1 MPAVGRRRSV
11 VGGCP
16 VIVIVRVPDMVDTE
30 RIPTN
35 GDDEIARQVAE
46 YQARMAEHPEFV
58 EEAVKRAVVVT
69 TFDKLVNLVDQIYNW
84 GRRSSLWPLQFGL
97 ACCAIEMIC
106 TAAARF
112 DIARFGAELFRASP
126 RQADVMIVSGTVTKK
141 MVPQIVRLYNQMPE
155 PKYVIS
161 MGACATGGGPFK
173 EGYNV
178 VSGIDKFLPV
188 DVYIPGCP
196 PTPQALLHGLITLQ
210 KKIDQQSIRDV
221 RWYRKTGYEE
231 IPVPVLG
238 PDLIDLRQLPEIRRA
253 AGVQE
258 EVSVAEGEAEEGAA
272 ADVAARI
279 AELRERRE
287 VWARR
292 AEERGG

>member
-1 MPAVGRRRSV
+1 MAEAEHVSPNGDSRIEQQVADYQQRMIERPDFLEAQMQRSV
-11 VGGCP
+11 S
-16 VIVIVRVPDMVDTE
+16 I
-30 RIPTN
+30 
-35 GDDEIARQVAE
+35 
-46 YQARMAEHPEFV
+46 
-58 EEAVKRAVVVT
+58 T
-69 TFDKLVNLVDQIYNW
+69 TFDKLVDLVDQVYNW

-106 TAAARF
+106 TAAGRY

-126 RQADVMIVSGTVTKK
+126 RQADVMIVSGTVCKK

-188 DVYIPGCP
+188 DVYVPGCP

-210 KKIDQQSIRDV
+210 KKIDQQTIRDV
-221 RWYRKTGYEE
+221 RWYRKGEGEE
-231 IPVPVLG
+231 IPIPILG
-238 PDLIDLRQLPEIRRA
+238 PDLVDPRQVPEIQQV
-253 AGVQE
+253 AGI
-258 EVSVAEGEAEEGAA
+258 EVSVGEEEETEASVASVEAA
-272 ADVAARI
+272 ARL
-279 AELRERRE
+279 AELRDRRE
-287 VWARR
+287 VWAER
-292 AEERGG
+292 AGG

>member
-1 MPAVGRRRSV
+1 MAEAEHVSP
-11 VGGCP
+11 
-16 VIVIVRVPDMVDTE
+16 
-30 RIPTN
+30 N
-35 GDDEIARQVAE
+35 GDPAIDQQIAE
-46 YQARMAEHPEFV
+46 YQRRVMDRPDFV
-58 EEAVKRAVVVT
+58 EAQMQRSVAIT
-69 TFDKLVNLVDQIYNW
+69 TFDKLVNMVDQVYNW
-84 GRRSSLWPLQFGL
+84 GRRSSLWPLGFGL

-106 TAAARF
+106 TAAGRY

-126 RQADVMIVSGTVTKK
+126 RQADVMIVSGTVCKK

-188 DVYIPGCP
+188 DVYVPGCP

-221 RWYRKTGYEE
+221 RWYHKGEAEE
-231 IPVPVLG
+231 VPVPILG
-238 PDLIDLRQLPEIRRA
+238 PDLIDLRQVPEIHRM
-253 AGVQE
+253 AGVEVTLNGE
-258 EVSVAEGEAEEGAA
+258 EEAQAGVASAEAA
-272 ADVAARI
+272 AKL
-279 AELRERRE
+279 AELRDRRE
-287 VWARR
+287 VWAER
-292 AEERGG
+292 ASG